1 MVGRIDLHWLGSPL
15 DRSSRCD
22 TPNEGQ
28 PAARRIRPEPK
39 LGREF
44 LMSGVQSIERAFIIL
59 RVLAAGPAGVTELAD
74 RAELPKSTVYR
85 LLGALEA
92 AQAVEQVEAGGVY
105 SLGQG
110 LTDLVGAAAWSHVLT
125 SAARPYLWELTEQIG
140 ETSGVSQLD
149 QGQILYLEHFEAD
162 DEIQVR
168 SWTGARIEPHQVASG
183 LVVLAGQDKQK
194 VNEYLTGELE
204 ASTPQSMTD
213 PAAIRRRLKEVRND
227 GFCWM
232 FEEFDEQLN
241 SVAAPVVN
249 PKGETVAALHVHGP
263 AFRFPGEENPDA
275 IAGLVRDAA
284 DRLAKQLT

>member
-1 MVGRIDLHWLGSPL
+1 
-15 DRSSRCD
+15 
-22 TPNEGQ
+22 
-28 PAARRIRPEPK
+28 
-39 LGREF
+39 
-44 LMSGVQSIERAFIIL
+44 MSGVQSIERAFLIL

-85 LLGALEA
+85 LLGALES
-92 AQAVEQVEAGGVY
+92 AQAVEQLEAGGVY

-149 QGQILYLEHFEAD
+149 QGQILYLEHFETD

-168 SWTGARIEPHQVASG
+168 SWTGARIDPHQVASG
-183 LVVLAGQDKQK
+183 LVVLAGQSEEIVDQ
-194 VNEYLTGELE
+194 YLAGELK
-204 ASTPQSMTD
+204 ASTAQSITEPQI
-213 PAAIRRRLKEVRND
+213 IRQRLEEIRAD

-232 FEEFDEQLN
+232 FEEFDDQLN
-241 SVAAPVVN
+241 SVAAPVLN
-249 PKGETVAALHVHGP
+249 PTGETVAALHVHGP
-263 AFRFPGEENPDA
+263 AYRFPGEENPEA
-275 IAGLVRDAA
+275 IARLVRDAA

>member
-1 MVGRIDLHWLGSPL
+1 
-15 DRSSRCD
+15 
-22 TPNEGQ
+22 
-28 PAARRIRPEPK
+28 
-39 LGREF
+39 
-44 LMSGVQSIERAFIIL
+44 MSGVQSIERAFVLL
-59 RVLAAGPAGVTELAD
+59 RMLAAGPAGVTELAE

-85 LLGALEA
+85 LLGALES
-92 AQAVEQVEAGGVY
+92 AQAVEQLEAGGEY
-105 SLGQG
+105 SLGKG
-110 LTDLVGAAAWSHVLT
+110 LSDLVGAAAWSHVLT

-149 QGQILYLEHFEAD
+149 QGQMLYLEHFETD

-168 SWTGARIEPHQVASG
+168 SWTGARIDPHLVASG
-183 LVVLAGQDKQK
+183 LVVLAAKTPAELD
-194 VNEYLTGELE
+194 EYLSREL
-204 ASTPQSMTD
+204 ATSTPRSIVD
-213 PAAIRRRLKEVRND
+213 PTRIRSRLKAIRRD

-263 AFRFPGEENPDA
+263 AYRFPGDHSPGA
-275 IAGLVRDAA
+275 IAELVRDAA